1 MSLIRKIELKLI
13 EKSNRFPIASH
24 RIQLNEM
31 LQSKAMDAMN
41 WIQSNPIQSDQ
52 RIQSINGE
60 SRDGLLWSTI
70 NYQHAMQLFPND
82 PMACHHINNNQ
93 NKRQNQQ
100 NQQNSTNRQRLNHI
114 RLPWQTSKDLK
125 NPLTFLRISKNPKES
140 QKSLKNI
147 QESSKIALKNTSKSR
162 RIP

>member
-1 MSLIRKIELKLI
+1 
-13 EKSNRFPIASH
+13 
-24 RIQLNEM
+24 
-31 LQSKAMDAMN
+31 MN
-41 WIQSNPIQSDQ
+41 WNWLKNPIDSPSLPIESSSMKCCNPKQWKPWTESNPIQSDQ

-70 NYQHAMQLFPND
+70 NYQHAIQLFPND

-114 RLPWQTSKDLK
+114 RLPWETSKDLK